1 MDTEPS
7 YTVFGDD
14 QLIASGDLREV
25 LSKTKRA
32 IDDGRHRTI
41 LVFEDQS
48 GRQVEFDFEGTEDD
62 VLARGLPEKPK
73 SGPGRPKLGVVAK
86 EVTLLPRH
94 WQWLEQ
100 QPQGISG
107 ALRRLVEEASK
118 REPDRQRARIARDAA
133 SRFMWSMA
141 GDRPNFEEASRALF
155 AGDRDRF
162 DALTRSWPQDIRQH
176 LNQQLAPTWSTDSD
190 SPSSDG

>member
-1 MDTEPS
+1 MDSEPR
-7 YTVFGDD
+7 YTAFADD
-14 QLIASGDLREV
+14 QRLASGDLREV

-32 IDDGRHRTI
+32 IDSGRHQTI

-48 GRQVEFDFEGTEDD
+48 GRQIEFDFEGTEDQ
-62 VLARGLPEKPK
+62 VLERELPQKPK

-133 SRFMWSMA
+133 SRVMWSMA
-141 GDRPNFEEASRALF
+141 GNRPNFEEASRALF
-155 AGDRDRF
+155 AGDRARF
-162 DALTRSWPQDIRQH
+162 ESLTRGWPQDVRDH
-176 LNQQLAPTWSTDSD
+176 LDQQLAPTWPSDSD
-190 SPSSDG
+190 GANAGP